1 MDVQELD
8 GRAVVSIQQAEKLGA
23 IEDVLVNVQQHRV
36 EGLQLK
42 GTLLRS
48 GPAVSWSRVR
58 TVGVD
63 AVMVDDNEAATSIS
77 EADRAQLMR
86 LQSLRGMRVVTD
98 AGELIGT
105 ISSVDVDE
113 GSGQIVYYLV
123 DLGNGGLLHPNPR
136 LRVPPAAIQG
146 VGKDIMT
153 VDARVVDFQRE

>member
-1 MDVQELD
+1 MDVEELD

-42 GTLLRS
+42 GTLLHG
-48 GPAVSWSRVR
+48 GPAVNWSRVR

-63 AVMVDDNEAATSIS
+63 AVMVDDNEAASSLS
-77 EADRAQLMR
+77 EADQAQLKR
-86 LQSLRGMRVVTD
+86 LHSLRGMRVVSD

-113 GSGQIVYYLV
+113 GSGKIVCYLV
-123 DLGNGGLLHPNPR
+123 DLGNGGLLHQSAR
-136 LRVPPAAIQG
+136 LQVPPAAIQG

-153 VDARVVDFQRE
+153 VDARVMDFQRE